1 MRIKLAEEIQSLLN
15 KVSALVNLYDSADY
29 DFVNSLKKW
38 FVNCEQVLI
47 RYRKPQVS
55 ELASLR
61 GLVSAAEKGIYEASF
76 ASFES
81 RTPRRK
87 KAAAIAIF
95 SLHRAQSSLQSIILP
110 LLGKLEETET
120 IIKNILT
127 LCSRKGQLSQYWKE
141 DIPKNERLKL
151 LWKAMT
157 EDKDT
162 AEATQRV
169 LTLISYSD
177 ALQMIDRIMTEWSD
191 DFKNANANLDPP
203 HKK

>member
-1 MRIKLAEEIQSLLN
+1 MRIKLTEEIQSLLN
-15 KVSALVNLYDSADY
+15 KVPALVNLYDSADY
-29 DFVNSLKKW
+29 NFINSLKKW
-38 FVNCEQVLI
+38 FVDCEQVLT

-61 GLVSAAEKGIYEASF
+61 GLISAAEKGVYEASF

-81 RTPRRK
+81 RAPRRK
-87 KAAAIAIF
+87 KAAAVAIF
-95 SLHRAQSSLQSIILP
+95 CLHRAQSSLRSIILP

-127 LCSRKGQLSQYWKE
+127 LCSRKGQLSQYWKA

-169 LTLISYSD
+169 LTLVSYSD

-191 DFKNANANLDPP
+191 DFKNANANLEPS
-203 HKK
+203 HNK

>member
-15 KVSALVNLYDSADY
+15 KVPALVNLYDSADY
-29 DFVNSLKKW
+29 GFVNSLKKW
-38 FVNCEQVLI
+38 FISCEQVLTK
-47 RYRKPQVS
+47 YRKPQVS

-61 GLVSAAEKGIYEASF
+61 GLISAAEKGVYEASF

-87 KAAAIAIF
+87 KVAAVAIF
-95 SLHRAQSSLQSIILP
+95 SLYRAQSYLQSIILP
-110 LLGKLEETET
+110 LLGKLEETAT

-127 LCSRKGQLSQYWKE
+127 LCSRKGQMRQYWKA
-141 DIPKNERLKL
+141 DIPKSERLKL

-169 LTLISYSD
+169 LTLVSYSD
-177 ALQMIDRIMTEWSD
+177 AIQMIERIMTEWSD
-191 DFKNANANLDPP
+191 DFKNANANLEPP